1 MNLSQLGAD
10 DNAALKDIIRGRI
23 RSAGPISF
31 AEFLSLALYHPR
43 HGYYFACDP
52 TRDYES
58 SPNVH
63 PVFGAMVAR
72 QLAGFWRL
80 LGRPARFDVFEAGA
94 GSGRLAADVLRALR
108 AEEPD
113 LYDAVRYVAQDVTY
127 GGPLAAAEPS
137 RPNHPVRP
145 EPVEGRSAGGESS
158 FDPSAG
164 LRAGKLR
171 TNVSPAELSADNVGG
186 APDLPSSPEIDGCV
200 LSNELLDALPFQRVR
215 KRDGRLYE
223 LRVGLEDGRFVDVE
237 VEPSD
242 TIRNYFAA
250 LGVEPGEGCEAEV
263 NLEAIAWTRRAAA
276 ALRRGY
282 VLTLDYGY
290 EAPELYA
297 PWRKRG
303 TLLTFYRH
311 TSGEDPYV
319 RVGRQ
324 DITASV
330 DFTSVMRAGESAG
343 LRTLG
348 LTTQT
353 EFLAALGIGEAL
365 AQPPAAGEIEA
376 FYALRR
382 AVMELTDPSGLGRI
396 RVLIQSKGVPEAK
409 PKGLLA
415 ATRPGGE
422 E

>member
-52 TRDYES
+52 TRDYQS

-215 KRDGRLYE
+215 KRDG
-223 LRVGLEDGRFVDVE
+223 
-237 VEPSD
+237 
-242 TIRNYFAA
+242 
-250 LGVEPGEGCEAEV
+250 
-263 NLEAIAWTRRAAA
+263 
-276 ALRRGY
+276 
-282 VLTLDYGY
+282 
-290 EAPELYA
+290 
-297 PWRKRG
+297 
-303 TLLTFYRH
+303 
-311 TSGEDPYV
+311 
-319 RVGRQ
+319 
-324 DITASV
+324 
-330 DFTSVMRAGESAG
+330 
-343 LRTLG
+343 
-348 LTTQT
+348 
-353 EFLAALGIGEAL
+353 
-365 AQPPAAGEIEA
+365 
-376 FYALRR
+376 
-382 AVMELTDPSGLGRI
+382 
-396 RVLIQSKGVPEAK
+396 
-409 PKGLLA
+409 
-415 ATRPGGE
+415 
-422 E
+422 